1 MPTLTSLIE
10 AGIGAVISDAS
21 SALYEARDDAY
32 PEEGVG
38 ILCIDATVYPLI
50 NQARSHK
57 RFVVSERLVLEKQL
71 ELYEQ
76 GFSPVAFY
84 HSHPTSPAGPSNR
97 DLHWMEEHP
106 RQVSVI
112 VGNDGIAAWWWDEE
126 SILLARITN
135 G

>member
-1 MPTLTSLIE
+1 MQTLSSLIE
-10 AGIGAVISDAS
+10 TGVEALISDAS
-21 SALYEARDDAY
+21 SALYQARDEAY

-38 ILCIDATVYPLI
+38 ILCVDGSVHPLI

-57 RFVVSERLVLEKQL
+57 RFAVSERLVHEKQL
-71 ELYEQ
+71 ELD
-76 GFSPVAFY
+76 GHGMSPVAFY
-84 HSHPTSPAGPSNR
+84 HSHPTDPASPSAR
-97 DLHWMEEHP
+97 DMLWMEEHP